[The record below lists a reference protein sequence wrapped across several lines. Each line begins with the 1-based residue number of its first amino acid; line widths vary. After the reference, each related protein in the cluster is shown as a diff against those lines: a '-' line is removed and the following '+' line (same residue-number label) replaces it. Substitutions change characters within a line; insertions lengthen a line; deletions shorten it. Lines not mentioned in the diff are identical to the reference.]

1 LSCKSGVTGLKACIL
16 LVLVCSAYAQVDRAV
31 ELAEHGRCKE
41 ALPVLRS
48 APASSDKQKQQRIGV
63 AGVRCAMTVN
73 LPSDAALFLD
83 RMLRSSPHDP
93 AVLYLATHVYSD
105 LSTRAS
111 QELMMTNPGSTEV
124 HQLNAEAL
132 ETGGDWQHA
141 LEEYRAVA
149 ARDPDRPGIHF
160 RIARLILSQPKTD
173 ATFPEAT
180 KELEAELKI
189 DPNNAGAEYVL
200 GEIARQQEQWPAA
213 IAHFEKATR
222 LDVGFADAYTGLGRS
237 LLSAERTEDA
247 IAPLEQAAKLNPE
260 NPTTHYYAAIALTRA
275 GRKADAERETKLFN
289 EATAKAQQTKNDVQL
304 GIIGPQ
310 RVEPV
315 TPQ

>member
-1 LSCKSGVTGLKACIL
+1 MRLLLIALIALSAQ
-16 LVLVCSAYAQVDRAV
+16 AQVERAV

-41 ALPVLRS
+41 ALPILRNA
-48 APASSDKQKQQRIGV
+48 APAKDKETQQRIGI
-63 AGVRCAMTVN
+63 AGVRCAMTLN
-73 LPSDAALFLD
+73 LPADAALFLD
-83 RMLRSSPHDP
+83 RMLRASPHDP

-111 QELMMTNPGSTEV
+111 QELMMTNPGSAEV

-141 LEEYRAVA
+141 LGEYRAVA
-149 ARDPDRPGIHF
+149 AREPNRAGIHF

-173 ATFPEAT
+173 STFPDAT

-200 GEIARQQEQWPAA
+200 GEIARQQEQWPDA
-213 IAHFEKATR
+213 ISHFQKATK
-222 LDVGFADAYTGLGRS
+222 LDVGFADAFTGLGRS
-237 LLSAERTEDA
+237 LLSAGRNEDA
-247 IAPLEQAAKLNPE
+247 IAPLESAAKLNPD

-275 GRKADAERETKLFN
+275 GRKADSERETKLFN
-289 EATAKAQQTKNDVQL
+289 EASAKAQQTRNDVQL
-304 GIIGPQ
+304 GILGPQ

-315 TPQ
+315 KPQ

>member
-1 LSCKSGVTGLKACIL
+1 MSCESGVTGLKACIL

-124 HQLNAEAL
+124 HQLKAEAL

-149 ARDPDRPGIHF
+149 ARDPIHPMALMQA
-160 RIARLILSQPKTD
+160 IGRLLP
-173 ATFPEAT
+173 PEAVV
-180 KELEAELKI
+180 I
-189 DPNNAGAEYVL
+189 DETISSGVGVRRASSNRCWSPVCS
-200 GEIARQQEQWPAA
+200 RTQCPA
-213 IAHFEKATR
+213 
-222 LDVGFADAYTGLGRS
+222 
-237 LLSAERTEDA
+237 
-247 IAPLEQAAKLNPE
+247 
-260 NPTTHYYAAIALTRA
+260 
-275 GRKADAERETKLFN
+275 
-289 EATAKAQQTKNDVQL
+289 
-304 GIIGPQ
+304 
-310 RVEPV
+310 
-315 TPQ
+315 